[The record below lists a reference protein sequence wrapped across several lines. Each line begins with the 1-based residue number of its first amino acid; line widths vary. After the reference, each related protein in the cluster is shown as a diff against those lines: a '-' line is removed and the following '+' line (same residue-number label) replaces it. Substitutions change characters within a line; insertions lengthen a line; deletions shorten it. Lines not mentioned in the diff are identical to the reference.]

1 MKRVYKDFLTFFE
14 KTSFEECFIAWVIFM
29 FIFGGIYFVLSYSPQ
44 NAIYYQNKPLQ
55 SGISGFITAQYFSFI
70 TSASASQGYGDIVP
84 NGISRIFA
92 VIEAVSGLILFG
104 ILISKLVSSKQEIIL
119 EEVYDMSYEEK
130 MNRLRSGLYLFRSD
144 ANKVIDKVLMK
155 QITKRQLLD
164 LWLITVTLD
173 TSLHDI
179 NKFLLPTKKG
189 EKENK
194 YLKTLDPLRLELLLN
209 SIELSLAK
217 LHDLMV
223 ILTDHEHDWRNLMTL
238 ESINSIINSSE
249 LIYGYYKN
257 KNLED
262 IKVIQKLDAIRTVN
276 NAIRDQIAATNVHIA
291 QQLNL
296 KTFHK
301 QEENNSK

>member
-1 MKRVYKDFLTFFE
+1 MKEYYKKILSLFERTTFLQ
-14 KTSFEECFIAWVIFM
+14 CFM
-29 FIFGGIYFVLSYSPQ
+29 FWLSFIITFGV
-44 NAIYYQNKPLQ
+44 IYYLISYFPNHGILDNGHLLQN
-55 SGISGFITAQYFSFI
+55 GITGLITAEYFSFI
-70 TSASASQGYGDIVP
+70 TALSVGYGDVTP
-84 NGISRIFA
+84 VGISRIFA
-92 VIEAVSGLILFG
+92 VFEAVTAMIFVG
-104 ILISKLVSSKQEIIL
+104 IIVSKLVSVKQEQIL

-179 NKFLLPTKKG
+179 NKFLLPSKNTG
-189 EKENK
+189 ESGTF
-194 YLKTLDPLRLELLLN
+194 LKTLDSLRLELLLN

-217 LHDLMV
+217 LHDLIV

-262 IKVIQKLDAIRTVN
+262 IKVIQKLGAIRTVN
-276 NAIRDQIAATNVHIA
+276 NAIRDQIAATNVHLA

-296 KTFHK
+296 KIFHK
-301 QEENNSK
+301 IEEDNPK